1 MSGVL
6 GRWLLCMHS
15 GCLKGTGLGMNTMQ
29 GREAKR
35 VHIASY
41 AKHSNIKN
49 RWSLVFRHDYI
60 SKYGSHYNNHRF
72 SHTNA
77 QRKVLFPQGLI
88 TMHSFAIVAF
98 LRIDTVTGKC
108 FYCDYEL
115 TDEIVKSV
123 KSVKISCKLSS
134 ILK

>member
-6 GRWLLCMHS
+6 GRWFLCMHS
-15 GCLKGTGLGMNTMQ
+15 GCSTGTGLGMNTMQ
-29 GREAKR
+29 GREAKH

-60 SKYGSHYNNHRF
+60 SKIWLPLQQPSLLTYHRTKE
-72 SHTNA
+72 SLVPTRVDNDA
-77 QRKVLFPQGLI
+77 LFCYCG
-88 TMHSFAIVAF
+88 F
-98 LRIDTVTGKC
+98 LKDTVTGKC

-123 KSVKISCKLSS
+123 KCVKISCKLSS